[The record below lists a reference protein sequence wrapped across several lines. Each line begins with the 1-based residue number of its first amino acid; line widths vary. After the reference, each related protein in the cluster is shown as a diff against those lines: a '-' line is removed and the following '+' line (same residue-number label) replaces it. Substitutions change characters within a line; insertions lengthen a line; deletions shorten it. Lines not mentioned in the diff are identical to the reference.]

1 MNCILE
7 NEIFDIEMQLSYKD
21 KIKLY
26 EEELEIKNN
35 IEKKKELNNNLSL
48 LEMGILKC
56 IEIKE
61 ENKKTNVN
69 KSEKNIYNN
78 IEIEESEI
86 FANKEWINLINNF
99 EIPKI
104 PKIPKI
110 NILDLYG
117 EIIGKNIINTQ
128 KELNCDSDWETIDS
142 EEDYK

>member
-7 NEIFDIEMQLSYKD
+7 NEIFDIEMQLSDKD

-26 EEELEIKNN
+26 EEELEKKNN
-35 IEKKKELNNNLSL
+35 IEKKELNNNLSL

-56 IEIKE
+56 IEMKE
-61 ENKKTNVN
+61 EKKKTNVN
-69 KSEKNIYNN
+69 KSEINIYNN

-86 FANKEWINLINNF
+86 FANKEWINLINDF
-99 EIPKI
+99 E
-104 PKIPKI
+104 IPKI

-128 KELNCDSDWETIDS
+128 KDLNCDSDWETIDS

>member
-7 NEIFDIEMQLSYKD
+7 NEIFDIEMQLSDKD

-26 EEELEIKNN
+26 EEELEKKNN
-35 IEKKKELNNNLSL
+35 IEKKELNNNLSL

-56 IEIKE
+56 IEMKE

-69 KSEKNIYNN
+69 KSEINIYNN

-104 PKIPKI
+104 

-117 EIIGKNIINTQ
+117 KIIGKNIINTQ
-128 KELNCDSDWETIDS
+128 KELNYDSDWETIDS
-142 EEDYK
+142 EENYK

>member
-1 MNCILE
+1 
-7 NEIFDIEMQLSYKD
+7 
-21 KIKLY
+21 
-26 EEELEIKNN
+26 
-35 IEKKKELNNNLSL
+35 
-48 LEMGILKC
+48 MGILKC
-56 IEIKE
+56 IEMKE

-104 PKIPKI
+104 
-110 NILDLYG
+110 NILELYG

>member
-7 NEIFDIEMQLSYKD
+7 NEIFDIEMQLSDKD

-26 EEELEIKNN
+26 EEELEKKNN
-35 IEKKKELNNNLSL
+35 IEKKELNNNLSL

-56 IEIKE
+56 IEMKE

-69 KSEKNIYNN
+69 KSEINIYNN

-86 FANKEWINLINNF
+86 FANKEWINLINDF
-99 EIPKI
+99 E
-104 PKIPKI
+104 IPKI

-117 EIIGKNIINTQ
+117 KIIGKNIINTQ

>member
-7 NEIFDIEMQLSYKD
+7 NEIFDIEMQLPYKE
-21 KIKLY
+21 KINLY
-26 EEELEIKNN
+26 EDELEIKNN

-56 IEIKE
+56 IEMKE

-104 PKIPKI
+104 
-110 NILDLYG
+110 NILELYG

>member
-7 NEIFDIEMQLSYKD
+7 NEIFDIEMQLSDKD

-26 EEELEIKNN
+26 EEELEKKNN
-35 IEKKKELNNNLSL
+35 IEKKELNNNLSL

-56 IEIKE
+56 IEMKE

-69 KSEKNIYNN
+69 KSEINIYNN

-86 FANKEWINLINNF
+86 FANKEWINLINDF
-99 EIPKI
+99 E
-104 PKIPKI
+104 IPKI

-128 KELNCDSDWETIDS
+128 KDLNGDSDWETIDS

>member
-7 NEIFDIEMQLSYKD
+7 NEIFDIEMQLSDKD

-26 EEELEIKNN
+26 EEELEKKNN
-35 IEKKKELNNNLSL
+35 IEKKELNNNLSL

-56 IEIKE
+56 IEMKE

-69 KSEKNIYNN
+69 KSEINIYNN

-86 FANKEWINLINNF
+86 FANKEWINLINDF
-99 EIPKI
+99 E
-104 PKIPKI
+104 IPKI

-128 KELNCDSDWETIDS
+128 KDLNCDSDWETIDS